1 MVAGASVQLAFCNIR
16 INGVAPR
23 FPKASVLTLSNDAEK
38 GAEYRNDQRPEKV
51 QKNHGWFFE
60 QSLKAPEYYSN
71 RMADANEIENIQF
84 FLASDLVSSINVHV
98 VLAE

>member
-38 GAEYRNDQRPEKV
+38 GAEYRNRSEARKGPEKS
-51 QKNHGWFFE
+51 W
-60 QSLKAPEYYSN
+60 
-71 RMADANEIENIQF
+71 
-84 FLASDLVSSINVHV
+84 V
-98 VLAE
+98 VL

>member
-1 MVAGASVQLAFCNIR
+1 MMQRREQSTG
-16 INGVAPR
+16 
-23 FPKASVLTLSNDAEK
+23 T
-38 GAEYRNDQRPEKV
+38 DQRPEKV